1 MHNFILFL
9 HKEEGGQGNRR
20 TVETSALINMIVFI
34 QATKVGSF
42 FNTLAA
48 EAKCVW
54 YIASDECVYS
64 HGRRHNLCIELVC
77 VTK

>member
-9 HKEEGGQGNRR
+9 HKEEGGQGSRR

-42 FNTLAA
+42 LTRWQQKLSVAG
-48 EAKCVW
+48 
-54 YIASDECVYS
+54 IYS
-64 HGRRHNLCIELVC
+64 
-77 VTK
+77 K